1 MGIQITLV
9 KHIHLVG
16 IVLWNMRMTKLFPD
30 NMAVFTFHQGI
41 IVLCLAL
48 DLVNSTCSFLSS
60 LAKAGDSWRYL
71 VTVLLTYSEP
81 LSEWN
86 PRITNGKNSNI
97 CCSAGMRKLS
107 LIFSTQA
114 ATSICV
120 TASTWEI
127 DTVFNFKLFFH

>member
-9 KHIHLVG
+9 KRIHLVG

-30 NMAVFTFHQGI
+30 NMAVFDSTKALSL
-41 IVLCLAL
+41 LCLDL

-71 VTVLLTYSEP
+71 VTVLLKYSEP

-97 CCSAGMRKLS
+97 CSSAAMRKRS
-107 LIFSTQA
+107 Q
-114 ATSICV
+114 
-120 TASTWEI
+120 
-127 DTVFNFKLFFH
+127 